1 VIWIDKRCKERHNVF
16 IHWKILQKE
25 KIMSANEFESL
36 ESVYEQVIARMPNRF
51 DSHEFIIKLAQ
62 EHQRLYVK
70 ALVEHTDNEKPFQ
83 IVHSQIAMRLLKYPN
98 LISRVGEHISR
109 DIFLQENI
117 ATLWQKVAK

>member
-1 VIWIDKRCKERHNVF
+1 M
-16 IHWKILQKE
+16 
-25 KIMSANEFESL
+25 MSANEFETL
-36 ESVYEQVIARMPNRF
+36 ESVYEQVIDRMPGRF

-70 ALVEHTDNEKPFQ
+70 ALVEHVESEKPFQ

-117 ATLWQKVAK
+117 ATLWQKVGK